1 MRSWRGGYAGDVT
14 TRSDLANVGLDSTEV
29 QRLRAIEQAA
39 LELVRHGPNTGH
51 VYATFMEYYQRL
63 ADVVTSGA

>member
-1 MRSWRGGYAGDVT
+1 MTKT
-14 TRSDLANVGLDSTEV
+14 THEDQAAEV
-29 QRLRAIEQAA
+29 QRLRDIEQAA

-63 ADVVTSGA
+63 ADVVEQTT